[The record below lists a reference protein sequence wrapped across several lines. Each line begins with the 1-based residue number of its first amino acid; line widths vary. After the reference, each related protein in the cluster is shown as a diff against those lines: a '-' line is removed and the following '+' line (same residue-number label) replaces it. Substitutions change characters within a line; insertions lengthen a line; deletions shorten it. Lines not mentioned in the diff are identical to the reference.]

1 MTKNRIIIIGI
12 ITFIC
17 FFIMIIKLSYMQLH
31 NTKASIKNLNK
42 LSIKTVYGPSM
53 PRGRIYD
60 RNYNVI
66 VDNIATNMISYKK
79 ESGMSNKDEIEL
91 AYNLSKHIELEYS
104 KLTDRNLREFWI
116 VNNMNLAN
124 KITMSRIVLAI
135 VIMILL
141 LFPFEGLGLDLPTY
155 LVNGNIYIEFKY
167 IIAGVL
173 FIIAS
178 LTDFVDGR
186 VARKYNMVTDFGKM
200 VDAISDK
207 MLTNS
212 LLVILSANGMISPV
226 IAVIFIVR
234 DIAVDTIKMIVGNK
248 GKAVAAIG
256 VAKLK
261 TATLM
266 VGLTLTLFYNLP
278 FELIGIRVS
287 DCLLIISAILSLV
300 SGFIEFFIRAI
311 LAFIVP

>member
-1 MTKNRIIIIGI
+1 
-12 ITFIC
+12 
-17 FFIMIIKLSYMQLH
+17 
-31 NTKASIKNLNK
+31 
-42 LSIKTVYGPSM
+42 
-53 PRGRIYD
+53 
-60 RNYNVI
+60 
-66 VDNIATNMISYKK
+66 
-79 ESGMSNKDEIEL
+79 
-91 AYNLSKHIELEYS
+91 
-104 KLTDRNLREFWI
+104 
-116 VNNMNLAN
+116 MNLAN
-124 KITMSRIVLAI
+124 KITMSRVILAI

-141 LFPFEGLGLDLPTY
+141 LFPFEGLGLDLPSY
-155 LVNGNIYIEFKY
+155 VVNGNIYVELKY

-178 LTDFVDGR
+178 LTDFFDGK

-200 VDAISDK
+200 IDAISDK

-234 DIAVDTIKMIVGNK
+234 DIAVDSIKMVVGNK

-256 VAKLK
+256 IAKLK

-266 VGLTLTLFYNLP
+266 FGLVFTLFYNLP

-287 DCLLIISAILSLV
+287 DVLLIISAILSIV
-300 SGFIEFFIRAI
+300 SAFQYYVMAKPYIE
-311 LAFIVP
+311 VK

>member
-1 MTKNRIIIIGI
+1 
-12 ITFIC
+12 
-17 FFIMIIKLSYMQLH
+17 
-31 NTKASIKNLNK
+31 
-42 LSIKTVYGPSM
+42 
-53 PRGRIYD
+53 
-60 RNYNVI
+60 
-66 VDNIATNMISYKK
+66 
-79 ESGMSNKDEIEL
+79 
-91 AYNLSKHIELEYS
+91 
-104 KLTDRNLREFWI
+104 
-116 VNNMNLAN
+116 MNLAN
-124 KITMSRIVLAI
+124 KITMSRIILAI

-141 LFPFEGLGLDLPTY
+141 LFPFEGLGLELPTY
-155 LVNGNIYIEFKY
+155 LVNGNIYIELKY

-178 LTDFVDGR
+178 LTDFFDGR
-186 VARKYNMVTDFGKM
+186 IARKYNMVTDFGKM

-226 IAVIFIVR
+226 IAVVFIVR

-300 SGFIEFFIRAI
+300 SGFKYYVMARQYIE
-311 LAFIVP
+311 VK

>member
-1 MTKNRIIIIGI
+1 
-12 ITFIC
+12 
-17 FFIMIIKLSYMQLH
+17 
-31 NTKASIKNLNK
+31 
-42 LSIKTVYGPSM
+42 
-53 PRGRIYD
+53 
-60 RNYNVI
+60 
-66 VDNIATNMISYKK
+66 
-79 ESGMSNKDEIEL
+79 
-91 AYNLSKHIELEYS
+91 
-104 KLTDRNLREFWI
+104 
-116 VNNMNLAN
+116 MNLAN
-124 KITMSRIVLAI
+124 KITISRIILSI

-141 LFPFEGLGLDLPTY
+141 LFPFEGLGLEFPSY
-155 LVNGNIYIEFKY
+155 IVNGNIYIELKY

-178 LTDFVDGR
+178 LTDFFDGY

-212 LLVILSANGMISPV
+212 LLVILASNGMISPV

-234 DIAVDTIKMIVGNK
+234 DIAVDSIKMVVGNK

-256 VAKLK
+256 IAKCK

-266 VGLTLTLFYNLP
+266 LGLVFTLFYNLP

-287 DCLLIISAILSLV
+287 DVLLIISAILSVV
-300 SGFIEFFIRAI
+300 SAFQYYIMAKPYIE
-311 LAFIVP
+311 LK

>member
-1 MTKNRIIIIGI
+1 
-12 ITFIC
+12 
-17 FFIMIIKLSYMQLH
+17 
-31 NTKASIKNLNK
+31 
-42 LSIKTVYGPSM
+42 
-53 PRGRIYD
+53 
-60 RNYNVI
+60 
-66 VDNIATNMISYKK
+66 
-79 ESGMSNKDEIEL
+79 
-91 AYNLSKHIELEYS
+91 
-104 KLTDRNLREFWI
+104 
-116 VNNMNLAN
+116 MNLAN
-124 KITMSRIVLAI
+124 KITLSRVVLSI

-141 LFPFEGLGLDLPTY
+141 LFPFSQVGVELPTY
-155 LVNGNIYIEFKY
+155 KISTGVIELKY

-212 LLVILSANGMISPV
+212 LLVILSSTGMISPV
-226 IAVIFIVR
+226 IALIFIVR
-234 DIAVDTIKMIVGNK
+234 DIIVDAIKMIVGNK

-256 VAKLK
+256 VAKWK

-266 VGLTLTLFYNLP
+266 LGLVFTLFYNLP

-287 DCLLIISAILSLV
+287 DVLLIISCCLSVV
-300 SGFIEFFIRAI
+300 SGFKYYMMARPYIEAK
-311 LAFIVP
+311 